1 MWQLVEAAGGTP
13 DKSTYFP
20 ICGTPQQYAS
30 AVGKG
35 EMQKIA
41 PDARNII
48 QSVQPYVT
56 LEQTLWL
63 IHQLDIVDKHRLLLT
78 IVATMDKWGVDL
90 AEGIKLWFDEH
101 SRFVPLVVGKE
112 IANLPTF
119 YIRATVTPRLSA
131 RT

>member
-1 MWQLVEAAGGTP
+1 
-13 DKSTYFP
+13 
-20 ICGTPQQYAS
+20 
-30 AVGKG
+30 VGKG

-63 IHQLDIVDKHRLLLT
+63 IHQLDIVDKHRRLLT

-90 AEGIKLWFDEH
+90 E
-101 SRFVPLVVGKE
+101 KE
-112 IANLPTF
+112 SNCGSMNTAGLC
-119 YIRATVTPRLSA
+119 RS
-131 RT
+131 